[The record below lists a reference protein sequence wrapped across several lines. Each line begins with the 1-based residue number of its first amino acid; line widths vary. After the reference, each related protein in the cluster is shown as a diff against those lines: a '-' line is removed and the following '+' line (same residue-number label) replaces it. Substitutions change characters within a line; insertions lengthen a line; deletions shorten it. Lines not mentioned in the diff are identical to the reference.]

1 MSFIKPLALLIL
13 LPLLSRG
20 QERFEGDFYVTT
32 IYADTLTVDYRRVII
47 AYDAKTAEVCL
58 STEIL
63 RCFTE
68 LTPEPTNE
76 AFLGIMKSVLGDRY
90 LMRIVYDDR
99 GMTFWFTNLDGQYPH
114 IVITTRD
121 PR

>member
-1 MSFIKPLALLIL
+1 MLLL
-13 LPLLSRG
+13 LPLAGLA
-20 QERFEGDFYVTT
+20 QERFEGEFYVTT
-32 IYADTLTVDYRRVII
+32 IHEDTVTVQYRKVIL
-47 AYDAKTAEVCL
+47 AYDARSAEVCL
-58 STEIL
+58 NTDIL

-68 LTPEPTNE
+68 LTPQPTNE

-90 LMRIVYDDR
+90 LMRIVYDDN

-114 IVITTRD
+114 LVITTRD